1 LKRKD
6 SQVASEGVN
15 TFSVRIAALVAA
27 ISVSAF
33 SVAYAGQESVANSAA
48 EAVPIKVGERV
59 PDALLG
65 NQVGKSVRL
74 RSVLRGKPT
83 VIIFYRGEWCPFC
96 NAHLSELAAIEGD
109 VRKRG
114 YQIIAIS
121 PDISSELAKMA
132 EKDHLTYKMFSD
144 STAEAM
150 RKFGVAFR
158 VDDETYT
165 KYRDSYHIDLERS
178 SGQTHHILPVPSVFI
193 VDKSGKIIFAH
204 ANADYK
210 VRLKGLE
217 ILSAIDAK

>member
-1 LKRKD
+1 VYTF
-6 SQVASEGVN
+6 QV
-15 TFSVRIAALVAA
+15 RLAALVAA
-27 ISVSAF
+27 TSLSAF
-33 SVAYAGQESVANSAA
+33 SVAYQDQESVANSAA
-48 EAVPIKVGERV
+48 EAVPIKVGERA
-59 PDALLG
+59 PDAALG
-65 NQVGKSVRL
+65 NQAGKSVRL

-83 VIIFYRGEWCPFC
+83 VIVFYRGEWCPFC
-96 NAHLSELAAIEGD
+96 NAHLSDLATMESD
-109 VRKRG
+109 LRKRG

-121 PDISSELAKMA
+121 PDIPPEIAKMA

-150 RKFGVAFR
+150 KKFGVAFR
-158 VDDETYT
+158 VDDATYT

-210 VRLKGLE
+210 VRLKGSE
-217 ILSAIDAK
+217 ILSAIDPR